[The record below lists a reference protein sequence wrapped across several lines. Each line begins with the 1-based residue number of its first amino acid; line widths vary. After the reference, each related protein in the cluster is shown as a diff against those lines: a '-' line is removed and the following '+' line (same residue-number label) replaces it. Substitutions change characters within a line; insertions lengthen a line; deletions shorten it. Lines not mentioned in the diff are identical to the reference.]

1 MRNLESL
8 VKSLEDIFKK
18 LPPLPASAVDTLFK
32 IAPWIAIIFGIL
44 GVIGAL
50 GALGLLTAFAP
61 YAALGGVR
69 NYGAGFISAIGLGVA
84 SLMMIVAFPGLKAG
98 KMAGWNMLFASELVS
113 IVSSIVGFSVGT
125 IIGAV
130 IGLYLLFQIKP
141 KYK

>member
-1 MRNLESL
+1 LDS
-8 VKSLEDIFKK
+8 VTKSLEDIFKK
-18 LPPLPASAVDTLFK
+18 LPPLPASAVDTLYK

-61 YAALGGVR
+61 FAAVGGVR
-69 NYGAGFISAIGLGVA
+69 NYGLGFISALGLGVA

-98 KMAGWNMLFASELVS
+98 KMAGWNMLFYSELVS
-113 IVSSIVGFSVGT
+113 IVSSLIGVSVGT